1 MLLHGRPPSALGYPS
16 WRTRVAYV
24 PQSRP
29 STLSGT
35 PAELYALAQQLG
47 AQRQRPRGDL
57 PSLVHEMGLE
67 QRVLHQQWGEL
78 SVRGLCFAP
87 SPVVQLQWTSM
98 DCQCTASC
106 MCKSAPSSS

>member
-35 PAELYALAQQLG
+35 PAELYAVAQQLG

-67 QRVLHQQWGEL
+67 QRVLQQQWGEL
-78 SVRGLCFAP
+78 SVSGVCHSAQLCCICNGPA
-87 SPVVQLQWTSM
+87 W
-98 DCQCTASC
+98 
-106 MCKSAPSSS
+106 SAPAQRFGSETHVSAP